1 MIKHL
6 NRIALGLS
14 RVAEG
19 IAVLAV
25 FAVTALIGFQIIMR
39 ELFSTGLPW
48 ADEAARYAGLIIV
61 FLGAPILMV
70 RNEHVKVDMLT
81 DRLKGRARA
90 LTLVAI
96 DVSMVAFSG
105 MFLVA
110 GWFFLER
117 AARFSTPAIGMPNLI
132 FYMPA
137 AIGMALLLLVAVCRV
152 ATGLS
157 ALSGEDNRP

>member
-1 MIKHL
+1 MIKQL

-25 FAVTALIGFQIIMR
+25 FAVTILIGFQIIMR
-39 ELFSTGLPW
+39 ELFLTGLPW
-48 ADEAARYAGLIIV
+48 ADEAARYAGLIII

-90 LTLVAI
+90 LTLIAI
-96 DVSMVAFSG
+96 DFSMFACAA

-117 AARFSTPAIGMPNLI
+117 AARFSTPAIGMPNLV
-132 FYMPA
+132 FYLPA
-137 AIGMALLLLVAVCRV
+137 AIGMFLLLFVAVCRV
-152 ATGLS
+152 LTGLS
-157 ALSGEDNRP
+157 ALDREDYRP